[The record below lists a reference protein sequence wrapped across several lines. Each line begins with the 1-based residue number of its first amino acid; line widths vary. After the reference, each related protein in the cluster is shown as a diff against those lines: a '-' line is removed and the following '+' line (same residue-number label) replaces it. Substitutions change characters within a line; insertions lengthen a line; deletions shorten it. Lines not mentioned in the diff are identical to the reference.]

1 METLVRKTKL
11 DDDSMIPAVAGR
23 CASTPVVSVLQLWT
37 QQYYWQRKMVCAQDR
52 TVCRVRF
59 HQVHL

>member
-11 DDDSMIPAVAGR
+11 DDDSAVAGR
-23 CASTPVVSVLQLWT
+23 CASTPIVSVLQLWT

-52 TVCRVRF
+52 TVCRDRF
-59 HQVHL
+59 HQQ